1 MFNRNGERSCR
12 HQLSLKNTCSALL
25 LLQRPSSLSLR
36 GDEVELG
43 DYIQMIYLTQLIH
56 VREGRE
62 ADFQQFE
69 EIVLPR
75 LSRYSGE
82 LLLRLRPDQAS
93 KIAGS
98 GELPYEVHIVRFET
112 EEGLAR
118 YSNDEERQRW
128 LHLKDQ
134 SVRSA
139 LLIKGALV

>member
-1 MFNRNGERSCR
+1 
-12 HQLSLKNTCSALL
+12 
-25 LLQRPSSLSLR
+25 
-36 GDEVELG
+36 
-43 DYIQMIYLTQLIH
+43 MIYLTQLIY

-75 LSRYSGE
+75 LSQYSGE
-82 LLLRLRPDQAS
+82 LVLRLRPDRAS

-98 GELPYEVHIVRFET
+98 GDLPYEVHVVRFET
-112 EEGLAR
+112 EEGLLATPTMR
-118 YSNDEERQRW
+118 SGNVGY
-128 LHLKDQ
+128 LKDQ